1 MPVSSAVLQ
10 ELVED
15 LAGQLQAPAIIEDD
29 ELRMVA
35 YSSHDVVI
43 DDIRR
48 ESILVKHAP
57 AAVSDWFGRYGLKA
71 APGPVRIP
79 RDRDRKI
86 LGRLCVPI
94 NYHGARLGY
103 LWLIDDDG
111 RLGGAQVRT
120 AAQAADQAGMMMFGD
135 ILGERMASG
144 VLAHLL
150 SPLEELRA
158 DAMRHIDDSGLR
170 GLRGPVIAVVV
181 RTARP
186 AMPLSEP
193 ILAQSLRDVTR
204 GRWAGNVIGLA
215 NPDHGVLVGHDLGF
229 AAGCELASAARASLL
244 ARLHQDGVEASVVAG
259 MGDPAVLADAR
270 LSYRQARQ
278 AARVAATIPPTGP
291 AARWQDLG
299 VFRTLAQLPADAE
312 AAASLDPRLS
322 ALLDQADDSVLA
334 TLETYLD
341 LAGDARASAERLR
354 LHRGTLYYRLQKA
367 EQMAGIS
374 LRSGNDRLALHL
386 GFKLAR
392 LIGLYPR
399 QAGQTP
405 AAAHADRQV
414 ASLWGRAALA
424 AAFWWSGEAS
434 GVSASP
440 ACWAGGEP
448 PSSALRTPCCSP
460 RCCRRRQRA

>member
-1 MPVSSAVLQ
+1 MGGSARIRLLSWEVVPVASAALQ

-15 LAGQLQAPAIIEDD
+15 LAGQLQAPAVIEDD

-35 YSSHDVVI
+35 YSSHDVLI

-57 AAVSDWFGRYGLKA
+57 AAVSDWFRRYDLKA
-71 APGPVRIP
+71 AAGPVRIP
-79 RDRDRKI
+79 PDQDRRI

-94 NYHGARLGY
+94 SYRGARLGY

-120 AAQAADQAGMMMFGD
+120 AAQAAEQAGLMMFGD
-135 ILGERMASG
+135 MLGERMASG

-158 DAMRHIDDSGLR
+158 DAMRHVDDGGLH

-181 RTARP
+181 RTAVA
-186 AMPLSEP
+186 AMPLPEP
-193 ILAQSLRDVTR
+193 MLAQTLRDVTR
-204 GRWAGNVIGLA
+204 GRWAGDVIGLA
-215 NPDHGVLVGHDLGF
+215 NPDHGVLVAHDQGV
-229 AAGCELASAARASLL
+229 AAGYELASAARASLL
-244 ARLHQDGVEASVVAG
+244 MRLHQDGAEASVVAG
-259 MGDPAVLADAR
+259 IGDPAVLPDAR

-299 VFRTLAQLPADAE
+299 VFRTLAQLPTSAE

-322 ALLDQADDSVLA
+322 ALLDQADESVLA

-341 LAGDARASAERLR
+341 LAGDAKASAERLR

-367 EQMAGIS
+367 EQIAGIS
-374 LRSGNDRLALHL
+374 LRSGTDRLALHL

-392 LIGLYPR
+392 LIGLYPG
-399 QAGQTP
+399 QAGRTAP
-405 AAAHADRQV
+405 AAHADRRV
-414 ASLWGRAALA
+414 AS
-424 AAFWWSGEAS
+424 
-434 GVSASP
+434 
-440 ACWAGGEP
+440 
-448 PSSALRTPCCSP
+448 
-460 RCCRRRQRA
+460 